1 MPPLDA
7 CPGCRVGSGLGISG
21 IHDND
26 SDYNDNDNNNNGSGT
41 TGQLG
46 RLD

>member
-1 MPPLDA
+1 MPRLDA
-7 CPGCRVGSGLGISG
+7 CPGCRVGSALGISG

-26 SDYNDNDNNNNGSGT
+26 SDYNNNNNGSGT
-41 TGQLG
+41 TGLLG